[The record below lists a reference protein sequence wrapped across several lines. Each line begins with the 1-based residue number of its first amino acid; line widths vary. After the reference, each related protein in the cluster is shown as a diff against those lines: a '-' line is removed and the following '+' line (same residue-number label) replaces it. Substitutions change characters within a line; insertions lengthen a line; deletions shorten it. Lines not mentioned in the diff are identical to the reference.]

1 MMVYSVMT
9 QYELTANA
17 AAQDIQVK
25 YDEFRKSCMTILPKI
40 DPKLIEDFLFRQQ
53 DVSDIIPK
61 YSLEVITKEGL
72 DTQNMK
78 DLIWNKF
85 GKLPVIDYNGTYYR
99 IEHTLTLEML
109 KRLCDY
115 DFIVGVK
122 GSCVGPI

>member
-17 AAQDIQVK
+17 AAQDIQIK

-72 DTQNMK
+72 DTQ
-78 DLIWNKF
+78 
-85 GKLPVIDYNGTYYR
+85 
-99 IEHTLTLEML
+99 
-109 KRLCDY
+109 
-115 DFIVGVK
+115 
-122 GSCVGPI
+122 